1 MKKAPSSTRSLWS
14 GRISIGLVNVPV
26 KLYTMIRDKSFSFR
40 FLRKDDACPLKYQRV
55 CTLDDHVVEW
65 DDVVR
70 GYEVRKGEFVIFDNE
85 ELKALRP
92 ESSRKIQVDKFVH
105 ALSIDPIYHDRSYIL
120 VPDQSEDAY
129 SLLHAT
135 LKKKS
140 MAAVGTFTLRNK
152 EHPVLIHAY
161 RGALILTTLLY
172 ADEVV
177 DPLDMDALQTLGEP
191 SETELALAE
200 KIIDNLS
207 GEFHVEDYNDGF
219 KAKVEQAIQQKIQGE
234 TIIVEEPKSEDVK
247 ELMEA
252 LQETLKRLQTT

>member
-1 MKKAPSSTRSLWS
+1 
-14 GRISIGLVNVPV
+14 
-26 KLYTMIRDKSFSFR
+26 
-40 FLRKDDACPLKYQRV
+40 
-55 CTLDDHVVEW
+55 
-65 DDVVR
+65 
-70 GYEVRKGEFVIFDNE
+70 
-85 ELKALRP
+85 
-92 ESSRKIQVDKFVH
+92 
-105 ALSIDPIYHDRSYIL
+105 
-120 VPDQSEDAY
+120 
-129 SLLHAT
+129 
-135 LKKKS
+135 
-140 MAAVGTFTLRNK
+140 LRNK

-177 DPLDMDALQTLGEP
+177 DPLDMDALQTLGDP

-234 TIIVEEPKSEDVK
+234 TIVVEEPKSEDVK